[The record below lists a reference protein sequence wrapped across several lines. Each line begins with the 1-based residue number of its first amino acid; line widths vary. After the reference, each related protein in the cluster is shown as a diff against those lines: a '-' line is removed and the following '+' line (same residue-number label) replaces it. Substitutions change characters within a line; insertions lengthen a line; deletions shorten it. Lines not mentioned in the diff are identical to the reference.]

1 MTDHREIEPVGPQEG
16 APGAPDASDAPG
28 SIDLIAAAL
37 RRDAADLDVYAQ
49 VLTGTLAEALPADAV
64 TVERKRS
71 LADRMAGRPGRIE
84 RLEVFMDDQRLVLS
98 VANGRPNG
106 EVCRVV
112 RGVVL
117 SRRPVPLDEWA
128 RELAAAV
135 TTRARSDARARSA
148 LERLVL
154 GD

>member
-1 MTDHREIEPVGPQEG
+1 MTDHGQIEP
-16 APGAPDASDAPG
+16 APEEPAD

-37 RRDAADLDVYAQ
+37 RRDASDLEVYAQ
-49 VLTGTLAEALPADAV
+49 VLTGSLAEALPSDAV
-64 TVERKRS
+64 AVERRRS
-71 LADRMAGRPGRIE
+71 MADRVAGRPGRIE
-84 RLEVFMDDQRLVLS
+84 KLEVDMSERRLTLS
-98 VANGRPNG
+98 LTHGRP
-106 EVCRVV
+106 VCEICTVV

-117 SRRPVPLDEWA
+117 SRKSVPLDEWT

-135 TTRARSDARARSA
+135 TARAKSDAKARAA